1 MPYPEEDCISSRL
14 EVGSLVIPKKVVDSG
29 VLNEYKGKLTHPK
42 GTTDPKKLSPTIVM
56 PGEIV
61 VARPYARN
69 VEVFLKKKGITLPLD
84 G

>member
-29 VLNEYKGKLTHPK
+29 VLKDYKGSLLGK
-42 GTTDPKKLSPTIVM
+42 GTDDERRLAPTIVM
-56 PGEIV
+56 PGEMV
-61 VARPYARN
+61 VAREHAPK
-69 VEVFLKKKGITLPLD
+69 VEAFLRRRGIRLPLD